1 MDFYNIIQHA
11 HSGLRYAVLALLI
24 LAIIQS
30 IIGFAGKRPYTNGNR
45 IINLLAMIFTHTQLL
60 VGIVLYF
67 ISPVVQFNSET
78 MKNSTLRYFAVEHWV
93 GMLVAIVLI
102 TIGHSKSKK
111 IILPEIKHRTIA
123 VYYAVALT
131 VVVGTLIMGH
141 IPVLK

>member
-1 MDFYNIIQHA
+1 
-11 HSGLRYAVLALLI
+11 
-24 LAIIQS
+24 
-30 IIGFAGKRPYTNGNR
+30 
-45 IINLLAMIFTHTQLL
+45 MIFTHTQLL

-123 VYYAVALT
+123 VYYAVAIL
-131 VVVGTLIMGH
+131 VVVGTLVQGH
-141 IPVLK
+141 LPILK

>member
-11 HSGLRYAVLALLI
+11 HSGFRYAVIVFLI

-30 IIGFAGKRPYTNGNR
+30 VIGAAGKRPYTNGNR
-45 IINLLAMIFTHTQLL
+45 IINMLAMIFTHTQLL
-60 VGIVLYF
+60 IGIVLYF
-67 ISPVVQFNSET
+67 ISPMVQFTSDT
-78 MKNSTLRYFAVEHWV
+78 MKNPTLRYFAVEHWF
-93 GMLVAIVLI
+93 GMLIAVALI

-111 IILPEIKHRTIA
+111 IVQPEIKHRTIA
-123 VYYAVALT
+123 IYYVIALT

>member
-11 HSGLRYAVLALLI
+11 HSGFRYAVLVFLI

-60 VGIVLYF
+60 VGIILYF
-67 ISPVVQFNSET
+67 ISPMVQFTSDT
-78 MKNSTLRYFAVEHWV
+78 MKNPTLRYFAVEHWF
-93 GMLVAIVLI
+93 GMIIAVVLI

-111 IILPEIKHRTIA
+111 IVLPEIKHRTIA
-123 VYYAVALT
+123 IYYAIALT

>member
-1 MDFYNIIQHA
+1 MNFYNIIQHL
-11 HSGLRYAVLALLI
+11 HSGLRYAVIVFLI

-60 VGIVLYF
+60 VGVILYF
-67 ISPVVQFNSET
+67 ISPLVQFNSET
-78 MKNSTLRYFAVEHWV
+78 MKNSTLRYFAVEHWF
-93 GMLVAIVLI
+93 GMLIAVVLI
-102 TIGHSKSKK
+102 TIGHAKSKK
-111 IILPEIKHRTIA
+111 IVLPEIKHRTIA
-123 VYYAVALT
+123 IYYAIALT

>member
-1 MDFYNIIQHA
+1 MDAYNIIQHL
-11 HSGLRYAVLALLI
+11 HSGLRYAVLAFLI

-30 IIGFAGKRPYTNGNR
+30 IIGFAGKKPYTNGNR
-45 IINLLAMIFTHTQLL
+45 IINMIAMILTHTQLL

-67 ISPVVQFNSET
+67 ISPLVQFNSET

-93 GMLVAIVLI
+93 GMLVAVVLI
-102 TIGHSKSKK
+102 TIGHSKSKT
-111 IILPEIKHRTIA
+111 IVLPEIKHRTIA
-123 VYYAVALT
+123 IYYAIAIT